1 MLILSRK
8 PGDAIII
15 GGNIRVVVLANDGG
29 GVRLGIDAPPSIAI
43 VREEI
48 LKDIT
53 DENVRAGATPE
64 NMPFLDGLEPGKP
77 DPGKKGVPGTPGRT
91 TASSEDAAPTSG
103 EGVGDEPA

>member
-53 DENVRAGATPE
+53 DQNVRAGATPE
-64 NMPFLDGLEPGKP
+64 NMPFLDGL
-77 DPGKKGVPGTPGRT
+77 DPGKKGGARMQGKGDTSPEPVVPE
-91 TASSEDAAPTSG
+91 SSQSE
-103 EGVGDEPA
+103 EGDEPA

>member
-48 LKDIT
+48 VKDIT

-64 NMPFLDGLEPGKP
+64 NMPFLDGL
-77 DPGKKGVPGTPGRT
+77 DPGRKGDARTPLKGGAPPRQARPG
-91 TASSEDAAPTSG
+91 ADD
-103 EGVGDEPA
+103 GVGEEPA

>member
-29 GVRLGIDAPPSIAI
+29 GVRLGIDAPASIAI

-53 DENVRAGATPE
+53 DQNVRAGATPE
-64 NMPFLDGLEPGKP
+64 NMPFLDGLDPGRKGGPKAEPKRGVSPKPVAPASGESGDSEDEPG
-77 DPGKKGVPGTPGRT
+77 
-91 TASSEDAAPTSG
+91 
-103 EGVGDEPA
+103 

>member
-48 LKDIT
+48 VKDIT
-53 DENVRAGATPE
+53 DQNVRAGATPE

-77 DPGKKGVPGTPGRT
+77 DSGKKGTGTSAKPASPGG
-91 TASSEDAAPTSG
+91 AAAPASG
-103 EGVGDEPA
+103 DGVGDEPA